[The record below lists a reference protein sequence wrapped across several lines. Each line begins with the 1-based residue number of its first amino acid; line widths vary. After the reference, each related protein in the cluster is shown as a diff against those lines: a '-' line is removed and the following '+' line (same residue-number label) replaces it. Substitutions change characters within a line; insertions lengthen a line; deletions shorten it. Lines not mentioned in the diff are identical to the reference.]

1 MSLVVCA
8 LYSSVFSILFYCSA
22 TCLHWALCFDRLS
35 LVCILRLPADDG
47 TPLRKWIT
55 KQFKELLPNPTDVT
69 KVVLDDA
76 RSARAWGH
84 CTIRGC
90 TATVSCA
97 VNIQLDHALITCFQG
112 KVHCHHMALEYNR
125 SASRDLAATV
135 SHKSPLKASAEVR
148 SRMPAVPT
156 CILPTRKEHQR
167 ARRCFLQKQPK
178 RRASTC
184 HAALA

>member
-1 MSLVVCA
+1 MC
-8 LYSSVFSILFYCSA
+8 FILFRFSPFFFIVVPPVCIGFCS
-22 TCLHWALCFDRLS
+22 DRVS

-47 TPLRKWIT
+47 TPLRKRIT

-69 KVVLDDA
+69 KTVWEDA
-76 RSARAWGH
+76 RSTRAWGH
-84 CTIRGC
+84 CTIQGC

-112 KVHCHHMALEYNR
+112 KVHCHHIEPEYNR
-125 SASRDLAATV
+125 SATRDLAATV

-167 ARRCFLQKQPK
+167 AHRCFLQSSQNKGRQHVMP
-178 RRASTC
+178 
-184 HAALA
+184 H

>member
-22 TCLHWALCFDRLS
+22 ICLHWALCFDRLS

-112 KVHCHHMALEYNR
+112 KVHCHQMAPEYDR
-125 SASRDLAATV
+125 SAARDLAATV
-135 SHKSPLKASAEVR
+135 SHKSPLKGSAELLA
-148 SRMPAVPT
+148 RMPAVPT
-156 CILPTRKEHQR
+156 CNLPTRKEHKR
-167 ARRCFLQKQPK
+167 ARRRFCKSSQSEGRQHVM
-178 RRASTC
+178 AC
-184 HAALA
+184 